1 MATQTAQKTLAD
13 QVRPVLE
20 RHDVTK
26 AEIVGSFARGE
37 QTPESDFDIVVDLP
51 RGKTLFDLVDLKQD
65 VTEAVGRE
73 ADVTTY
79 RSISEYLRPHLFADT
94 ITVL

>member
-1 MATQTAQKTLAD
+1 MKPTKVQKTLAD
-13 QVRPVLE
+13 KIRPILK

-37 QTPESDFDIVVDLP
+37 QSPESDFDIVVELP
-51 RGKTLFDLVDLKQD
+51 QGKTLFDLATLKQD
-65 VTEAVGRE
+65 LTDKIGRE
-73 ADVTTY
+73 VDVTTY
-79 RSISEYLRPHLFADT
+79 RSVSEHLRPHLFADT

>member
-1 MATQTAQKTLAD
+1 MKPTQVQETLAD
-13 QVRPVLE
+13 RIRPILK

-37 QTPESDFDIVVDLP
+37 QTPDSDFDIVVDLP
-51 RGKTLFDLVDLKQD
+51 RGKTLFHLVALKQD
-65 VTEAVGRE
+65 LTDEIGRE
-73 ADVTTY
+73 VDVTTY
-79 RSISEYLRPHLFADT
+79 RSVSEHLRPHLFADT